1 MAQNSSYSAE
11 FLKFIGTLSSATGD
25 LSKMTAPAF
34 LLSGYSLLEYSQHWG
49 DHPELLFEIFK
60 ASSKEE
66 RMLAVTRWF
75 VSTLYGSFRSR
86 CEAESEKK
94 PFNPILG
101 ETFKCFWEDKSDQGW
116 KKASCTVEQVSHH
129 PPVSAFCVQLPAV
142 RVPGKPFVTVQGH
155 CGQRTAMSKT
165 GYLTVKQ
172 IGRVRLLVNNGTE
185 EFQYTVF
192 PLPELSVSGLLSMS
206 VFVELLGK
214 TAITCDDGSHSEIE
228 YVPVGNNLI
237 LT

>member
-1 MAQNSSYSAE
+1 MSENSSYSAE
-11 FLKFIGTLSSATGD
+11 FLKFVATLSSATGD

-49 DHPELLFEIFK
+49 DHPELLFDITK
-60 ASSKEE
+60 KTCKEE

-86 CEAESEKK
+86 CENESEKK
-94 PFNPILG
+94 PYNPILG

-129 PPVSAFCVQLPAV
+129 PPVSAFCVQLPAT
-142 RVPGKPFVTVQGH
+142 RVPGKPFVIAQGH
-155 CGQRTAMSKT
+155 CGQRTSMTKT

-172 IGRVRLLVNNGTE
+172 IGRVQLLVNDGE
-185 EFQYTVF
+185 KEFHYTIF

-214 TAITCDDGSHSEIE
+214 TRITCDDESCSEIE
-228 YVPVGNNLI
+228 YVPVGI
-237 LT
+237 GYFD